1 MECQR
6 YKKISTLN
14 NRRKNL
20 VIYYNFNQNLEA
32 PNVEKTQV
40 TKSRFTLLRA
50 TFAYWLPGNQR
61 ATDLFLFNKEQWQ
74 KCWAVT
80 TDALQVLD
88 RTYLQTSGI
97 AHIPPGWTVPYG
109 LSPAFTETKLTQF
122 SEPKLKWK
130 ANRYFLVG
138 TTQSCYLFSYQKK
151 PPLEFEE
158 KIFSPRSPPYFRMHS
173 SQPLF
178 FFWLSG

>member
-1 MECQR
+1 MW
-6 YKKISTLN
+6 
-14 NRRKNL
+14 RKHKWPSQGSL
-20 VIYYNFNQNLEA
+20 CYVLLLLIGCRETSVRLIYFYL
-32 PNVEKTQV
+32 
-40 TKSRFTLLRA
+40 TKSSGKNA
-50 TFAYWLPGNQR
+50 
-61 ATDLFLFNKEQWQ
+61 EQWPQ
-74 KCWAVT
+74 MH
-80 TDALQVLD
+80 D
-88 RTYLQTSGI
+88 RTYLQTPGI

-130 ANRYFLVG
+130 ANWYFLVG